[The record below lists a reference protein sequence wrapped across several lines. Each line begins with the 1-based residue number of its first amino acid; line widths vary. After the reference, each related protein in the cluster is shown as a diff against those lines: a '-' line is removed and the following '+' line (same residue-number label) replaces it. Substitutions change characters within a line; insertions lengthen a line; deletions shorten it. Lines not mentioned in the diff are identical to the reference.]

1 MNRNKLHMIL
11 YFHRDQQYF
20 DQSDS
25 NIDQKTL
32 NQTRFSIFK
41 KKQRPEALKTNTLFP
56 RLS

>member
-41 KKQRPEALKTNTLFP
+41 KNRDQRL
-56 RLS
+56 